1 MTITDIIKEC
11 DKYPTDNITLTGGE
25 PLIHPDVKYLIQA
38 LCEAGYN
45 VNIETNGAVD
55 ISEYFD
61 EDGYVL
67 DKYNDN
73 LWFTIDYKCP
83 SSGMENHMIM
93 DNFDIFKKKYHNI
106 VYKFV
111 VGSQEDLDKAKEIID
126 DYIMPGSLKY
136 NCKNY
141 IYLSPVFGSIEPKEI
156 VEYMQRNSMFNRQV
170 PIRVQLQ
177 LHKFIWSKDKRGV

>member
-1 MTITDIIKEC
+1 MIHGYACKVEGSELPYTEMSIRDIVNKCLE
-11 DKYPTDNITLTGGE
+11 YREVNGTNNITFTGGE
-25 PLIHPDVKYLIQA
+25 PLIHADVKYLIQA

-83 SSGMENHMIM
+83 SSGMENHMII

-141 IYLSPVFGSIEPKEI
+141 VKC
-156 VEYMQRNSMFNRQV
+156 
-170 PIRVQLQ
+170 
-177 LHKFIWSKDKRGV
+177 